1 MKTYKNLRYV
11 ILLLGLSITFVFCSH
26 NGNNRGPVKTEIV
39 KTDGKYT
46 LLRNGEPY
54 YIKGAGGQKY
64 LPRLAEYGGNS
75 FRLWS
80 TNDEKQES
88 GKTIS
93 QLLDEADSLGLTVTL
108 GLWVTHPRHNKTF
121 YDDTTRVKKQLER
134 FRQDVI
140 KYRNH
145 PALLMWAVGNE
156 VHLHTDVKK
165 VWDAVNDIAKMIKQ
179 EDPNHVV
186 STITAGINPDL
197 VESIKTRAPEID
209 IIGVNAYANDLSN
222 LPASIKNAGWEKA
235 YFIGE
240 YGPSGH
246 WKVDGTPWG
255 AKYEPPMQQKV
266 DAYINAYNAF
276 KNDSAY
282 NIGSYVFKWG
292 WKWERTY
299 SWFNLFTREGHK
311 TASVDAMH
319 YVWTGEWPD
328 NRSPISHKIVIEEY
342 TFGEKDTLIA
352 GKTYP
357 VSVDA
362 TDPDQDELHFDWR
375 LYPEGRSK
383 ARGGDPETPEAYIKD
398 LTIEGKG
405 DNVQIRMPEESGYFR
420 LYVFVRD
427 KNNSVSISNYPFYL
441 AHTSK

>member
-1 MKTYKNLRYV
+1 MNMQRYV
-11 ILLLGLSITFVFCSH
+11 LYILLLLSGIILISVSCSESQK
-26 NGNNRGPVKTEIV
+26 GPVRTEIV
-39 KTDGKYT
+39 QKDGNYT

-80 TNDEKQES
+80 TTDENQES

-121 YDDTTRVKKQLER
+121 YDDTVKVRAQLEK
-134 FRQDVI
+134 FRKDVI
-140 KYRNH
+140 QYKDH

-156 VHLHTDVKK
+156 VHLHTDVIK
-165 VWDAVNDIAKMIKQ
+165 VWNAVNDIAEMIKE

-209 IIGVNAYANDLSN
+209 VIGVNAYANDLSN
-222 LPASIKNAGWEKA
+222 LPESIKESGWGKA

-246 WKVDGTPWG
+246 WKVEGTPWG
-255 AKYEPPMQQKV
+255 AKYEPAMQQKV
-266 DAYINAYNAF
+266 DAYINAYTAF
-276 KNDSAY
+276 KKDSAHC
-282 NIGSYVFKWG
+282 IGSYVFKWG

-299 SWFNLFTREGHK
+299 SWFNLFTRKGHE
-311 TASVDAMH
+311 TASVDAMQ
-319 YVWTGEWPD
+319 YLWTGEWPED
-328 NRSPISHKIVIEEY
+328 RSPISGKIHIDDQSY
-342 TFGEKDTLIA
+342 REKDTLTA
-352 GKTYP
+352 GKSYP
-357 VSVDA
+357 VSVSVNN
-362 TDPDQDELHFDWR
+362 PDFDSLYYDWR

-383 ARGGDPETPEAYIKD
+383 ARGGDPETPEAFIRD
-398 LTIEGKG
+398 LNIEGEGRK
-405 DNVQIRMPEESGYFR
+405 VSIEMPDETGYFR
-420 LYVFVRD
+420 LYVFVSD
-427 KNNSVSISNYPFYL
+427 EDDNVSISNYPFYL
-441 AHTSK
+441 KE

>member
-1 MKTYKNLRYV
+1 MNRHIIY
-11 ILLLGLSITFVFCSH
+11 LLTIAGIFFISVSCSQDQVVK
-26 NGNNRGPVKTEIV
+26 GPAKTEIV
-39 KTDGKYT
+39 QKYGTFT

-121 YDDTTRVKKQLER
+121 YDDTAQVKAQQER

-140 KYRNH
+140 KYKDH

-156 VHLHTDVKK
+156 VHLHTGVKK
-165 VWDAVNDIAKMIKQ
+165 VWDAVNDIALMIKE

-186 STITAGINPDL
+186 STITAGISPDL
-197 VESIKTRAPEID
+197 VKDIKTRAPEID
-209 IIGVNAYANDLSN
+209 VIGVNSYANDLSK
-222 LPASIKNAGWEKA
+222 LPESVREAGWEKA

-246 WKVDGTPWG
+246 WKVEGTPWG
-255 AKYEPPMQQKV
+255 AKYEPTMKEKV
-266 DAYINAYNAF
+266 NAYINAYEAF
-276 KNDSAY
+276 REDSAHCL
-282 NIGSYVFKWG
+282 GSYVFKWG

-299 SWFNLFTREGHK
+299 SWFNLFTREGRE
-311 TASVDAMH
+311 TASVDAMQ
-319 YVWTGEWPD
+319 YLWTGEWPE
-328 NRSPISHKIVIEEY
+328 NRSPVSGKIYIEGQSY
-342 TFGEKDTLIA
+342 GEKDTLRA
-352 GKTYP
+352 GKSYK
-357 VSVDA
+357 VSVEIEN
-362 TDPDQDELHFDWR
+362 PDNEELNYEWR
-375 LYPEGRSK
+375 IYPEGRSK
-383 ARGGDPETPEAYIKD
+383 ARGGDPETPEAYLRDIEV
-398 LTIEGKG
+398 EGK
-405 DNVQIRMPEESGYFR
+405 DEKVRITMPPNKTGYFR
-420 LYVFVRD
+420 LYAL
-427 KNNSVSISNYPFYL
+427 VSDNEDNVTISNYPFYL
-441 AHTSK
+441 KE